1 MARIRT
7 VKPEFWESQQIGECS
22 TNARL
27 TFIGIWNFADDRGVI
42 EERPKQIKGQLFRFD
57 DCTVG
62 DIQNWIGELLRN
74 RLLRRI
80 VTAEGKSYLI
90 VRKWKK
96 HQRIDRPQK
105 IFSNPD
111 PADYPENSTN
121 EQAELDL
128 DSSSPRRALAPERI
142 GKESKG
148 EERKREEG
156 KGVQREGKPRGTEGR
171 PAGVNGVAP
180 EPPLTPS
187 SRLGRAAQPPDRLQ
201 EITSTVLARYGP
213 ERGFEML
220 AAYEAGD
227 PKTVATIDALA
238 KEET

>member
-7 VKPEFWESQQIGECS
+7 VKPGFWDSEQIGECS

-27 TFIGIWNFADDRGVI
+27 LFIGIWNFADDRGVI

-57 DCTVG
+57 DFSVG
-62 DIQNWIGELLRN
+62 DVQTWIGELLRAD
-74 RLLRRI
+74 LLRRF
-80 VTAEGKSYLI
+80 TAEDGKTYLY
-90 VRKWKK
+90 VPTWEK
-96 HQRIDRPQK
+96 HQKVDKPQLQNA
-105 IFSNPD
+105 NPAPPKFD
-111 PADYPENSTN
+111 EHSAN
-121 EQAELDL
+121 EQPELPY
-128 DSSSPRRALAPERI
+128 DSPNVRRPFATDRK
-142 GKESKG
+142 GKDRKG

-171 PAGVNGVAP
+171 PVGVNGVAP

-227 PKTVATIDALA
+227 PETVATIDALA